1 MLLFFSFLACYVDNV
16 FLVSVYNNV
25 STLSSSYFF
34 LLKLLTFFL
43 AIEGVFDINWRNLFL
58 LWAL

>member
-1 MLLFFSFLACYVDNV
+1 MLSFFSFLACYVDDV
-16 FLVSVYNNV
+16 FLVSVYNNI

-43 AIEGVFDINWRNLFL
+43 AVEGVLNIN
-58 LWAL
+58 

>member
-25 STLSSSYFF
+25 SILSSSYFF

-43 AIEGVFDINWRNLFL
+43 AVEGVFNVDWRNLFL